1 MQPRSKSANCPH
13 TELIKAM
20 VTSSKIK
27 MKFSPSER
35 PMTCLKITTIR
46 RVLERLT
53 ISTYSTNCLHFF
65 SIHINLI
72 FSLIAE
78 IMHNKQTR
86 S

>member
-35 PMTCLKITTIR
+35 PMTCLKITTI
-46 RVLERLT
+46 
-53 ISTYSTNCLHFF
+53 
-65 SIHINLI
+65 
-72 FSLIAE
+72 
-78 IMHNKQTR
+78 
-86 S
+86 